1 MFEMTGEMA
10 PQRAPLTC
18 LIVDDSAF
26 MRFHLKR
33 LMDAF
38 DNVVAREAANGNEA
52 VTEYARFK
60 PDIVLMDIVMPGLG
74 GIETVKQICEHDPL
88 ARVIMISSLS
98 YHEKVEEALAAGAKC
113 FVAKPVTTEQLR
125 QAIDRAFTAAA

>member
-1 MFEMTGEMA
+1 MLEIIQNPTSM
-10 PQRAPLTC
+10 RAALTC

-38 DNVVAREAANGNEA
+38 ENVVAHEAANGNEA
-52 VTEYARFK
+52 VSEYERFK
-60 PDIVLMDIVMPGLG
+60 PDIVLMDIVMPGQG
-74 GIETVKQICEHDPL
+74 GIETVKQICEHDPS

-98 YHEKVEEALAAGAKC
+98 YHEKVEEALAAGGKC
-113 FVAKPVTTEQLR
+113 FVAKPVTTDQLR
-125 QAIDRAFTAAA
+125 QAIDRAFSASA

>member
-1 MFEMTGEMA
+1 MFETMQSSVSTRE
-10 PQRAPLTC
+10 PLTC

-38 DNVVAREAANGNEA
+38 ENVIAREAANGDDA
-52 VTEYARFK
+52 VVEYQKMK
-60 PDIVLMDIVMPGLG
+60 PDIVLMDIVMPGQG
-74 GIETVKQICEHDPL
+74 GIETVKQICAHDPA

-98 YHEKVEEALAAGAKC
+98 YKEKVDEALAAGAKC

-125 QAIDRAFTAAA
+125 QAIDRVFAVSV